1 MTKAAALQKFFG
13 GFGIPAYPSNNVPDE
28 TTFPWL
34 TYDVS
39 FGSWGDGEIPIAVHL
54 YYHTTSEAIPNAKAE
69 EISEALGLGGV
80 MLHCDD
86 GAVWIKKG
94 SPFCTAQTDAE
105 RPEIKHRYINVTL
118 EFLTA

>member
-13 GFGIPAYPSNNVPDE
+13 SFGIPAYPSNNVPDE

-54 YYHTTSEAIPNAKAE
+54 YYHTTFEAIPNAKAE
-69 EISEALGLGGV
+69 EIGKAIGLGGV

-94 SPFCTAQTDAE
+94 SPFCADGRRKTRDQAQ
-105 RPEIKHRYINVTL
+105 IH
-118 EFLTA
+118 